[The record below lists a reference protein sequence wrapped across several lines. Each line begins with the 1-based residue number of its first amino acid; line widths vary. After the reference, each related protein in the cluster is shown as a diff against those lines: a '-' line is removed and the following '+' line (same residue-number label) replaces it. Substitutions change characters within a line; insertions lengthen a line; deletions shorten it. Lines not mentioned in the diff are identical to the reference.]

1 MLLSMSP
8 ANTSQYFSNSRY
20 GVHCM
25 AQRMKILLNG
35 AQEQGNFLASLVI
48 SDSTVANLEFII
60 LVKTFLKLKA

>member
-1 MLLSMSP
+1 
-8 ANTSQYFSNSRY
+8 
-20 GVHCM
+20 M